1 MFSLLN
7 TEIDKGKGLAKVC
20 KFLDSLSVFFDSLRE
35 GVAGPIYLLEGEGF
49 RSKIIPRVGHQ
60 IAFVV
65 RQPVWVRI
73 QVGRS

>member
-7 TEIDKGKGLAKVC
+7 IEIDKGRDTAKVC
-20 KFLDSLSVFFDSLRE
+20 KILDSLSVFFDSIRE
-35 GVAGPIYLLEGEGF
+35 AVAGLFYLLEGEGVRRNTF
-49 RSKIIPRVGHQ
+49 PRVGHR

-73 QVGRS
+73 QDGRS